1 MQIYWSDIGIG
12 AISMAYLNGSQ
23 QEVVFA
29 HSQIG
34 TSFMACVIV
43 RITLNIMTKKGGGG
57 DYMKCIHSTVHEL
70 YSTTVKKKARPHP

>member
-1 MQIYWSDIGIG
+1 MSFFLFVVALFYFDVQIYWSDIGIG

-43 RITLNIMTKKGGGG
+43 RITLNMMTKKVG
-57 DYMKCIHSTVHEL
+57 L
-70 YSTTVKKKARPHP
+70 YEVYSVYSI